1 MAYAA
6 VVSLL
11 QILEQIRL
19 SDQFPVLYPKLQIE
33 SLYRK
38 ICSFQA
44 FLEKNFPAQSNDVND
59 LEAQIRDAIH
69 KAEDIIESHMLK
81 FLPSESGSSSCKIF
95 ALDLEKLLQELD
107 LMAANMTD
115 HLSQISGLTPI
126 ASSRSAPSLG
136 GKFVG
141 LKDDLL
147 RLKDQLIG
155 ESSRIKVVAVVGMAG
170 IGKTTLV
177 KEVYDDPSIGQIFH
191 YRASA
196 VMGPNYRKRDILLA
210 LLRSVD
216 RDDSKF
222 YGEVNDGQLTEIIYK
237 NLKGRRYLIVL
248 DDVCEVRAW
257 DDLKSLFPDDGN
269 GSRVMLTTRLRNVGL
284 YAAGSTRNVHYIRF
298 LNKDESWELLR
309 DIVFA
314 GKSCSYE
321 LEKIGKEI
329 AENCQGLP
337 LTIVLIGDILSRAA
351 KTPEYWRKVADSQTS
366 FATDGDDIG
375 LSSVMQFLNDEHLP
389 QHLKACFL
397 YMGAF
402 PLSYEIP
409 VSKLI
414 KLWVSEGFLKPKRS
428 KTLEN
433 VAEEC
438 LEELFDRSLVLVHNS
453 RSTSGIKTCSVHS
466 SVWHLCVSAAE
477 KDKFFLAINRYRNG
491 NPPKSNGRR
500 RLCIRKNILFA
511 IKDVYNSMVSAST
524 ARSLLCIG
532 PDHSHPLRVCLGF
545 TFLRVLDVLTIRFHK
560 FPDGILELVLL
571 RYLALTCKAGD
582 LPASVSKLCNLQ
594 FLIVR
599 RHMSI
604 KSSGDPSYLPFSIW
618 NMKQLRHIQF
628 MGGDLPN
635 PCGAFLPNL
644 LTLSNMSGHSCSKE
658 VFEAT
663 PNLMKL
669 GVRIEL
675 GEDTAAP
682 LCLLDH
688 LTHLMQLESFK
699 CVIVNPTREFQ
710 VVARPGSVS
719 IFPSTLKK
727 ITLSGCGFPWKDM
740 KVLAQLPNL
749 EALKLR
755 CYAFQGREWELDEE
769 DFIRLKFL
777 LLEDMDIVEWRANG
791 QILQRLE
798 RLHVRHC
805 YNLREIPHGI
815 DYITTLQ
822 LVEVVDCSPSVVDS
836 AMRIKE
842 MQEDLSN
849 DDLQVLIESSWN
861 DKTTKNGGAVRQ
873 TPPYP

>member
-11 QILEQIRL
+11 QILEQVLI
-19 SDQFPVLYPKLQIE
+19 SDQLPIRYPKSQIE
-33 SLYRK
+33 FLIRK
-38 ICSFQA
+38 IHFFQDI
-44 FLEKNFPAQSNDVND
+44 LERNFPAQSSDQSAVND

-69 KAEDIIESHMLK
+69 KAEDIIESHMSK
-81 FLPSESGSSSCKIF
+81 FLTSESGSSSCEIF
-95 ALDLEKLLQELD
+95 SRDLENLLQELD
-107 LMAANMTD
+107 SLVEMAANTTG
-115 HLSQISGLTPI
+115 HLTEISGLTPI

-136 GKFVG
+136 RKFVG
-141 LKDDLL
+141 LKDDFLQ
-147 RLKDQLIG
+147 LKDQLIG

-177 KEVYDDPSIGQIFH
+177 KQVYDDPSIGQIFH
-191 YRASA
+191 YRAWA
-196 VMGPNYRKRDILLA
+196 IMAPNYSKRDILLA

-222 YGEVNDGQLTEIIYK
+222 YGEATDGQLTETIYK

-248 DDVCEVRAW
+248 DDLCVFRAW
-257 DDLKSLFPDDGN
+257 DDLKTLFPDDGN
-269 GSRVMLTTRLRNVGL
+269 GSRVMLTTRLRNVAL
-284 YAAGSTRNVHYIRF
+284 YAAGSTRNIHYIRF
-298 LNKDESWELLR
+298 LSKDESWELLR

-337 LTIVLIGDILSRAA
+337 LTIVFIGDILSRAA
-351 KTPEYWRKVADSQTS
+351 KSVEYWRKVADSQTS
-366 FATDGDDIG
+366 YATDGDDIG

-414 KLWVSEGFLKPKRS
+414 KLWVSEGFLKPMRS
-428 KTLEN
+428 KTLEK

-438 LEELFDRSLVLVHNS
+438 LEELVDRSLVLVHDS

-466 SVWHLCVSAAE
+466 AVWHLCVSAAE

-491 NPPKSNGRR
+491 NPPQSNGRR

-511 IKDVYNSMVSAST
+511 IKDVYNSVVSAST

-532 PDHSHPLRVCLGF
+532 PDHSHPLRVCIGF
-545 TFLRVLDVLTIRFHK
+545 TFLRVLDVLTIRFYK

-582 LPASVSKLCNLQ
+582 LPAKVSKLCNLQ

-604 KSSGDPSYLPFSIW
+604 KSSGDPSYLPFEIW

-628 MGGDLPN
+628 MGGDLPD
-635 PCGAFLPNL
+635 PCGASLPYL
-644 LTLSNMSGHSCSKE
+644 LSLSNVSGHSCSKQ
-658 VFEAT
+658 VFKAT

-669 GVRIEL
+669 GIRIEL
-675 GEDTAAP
+675 AEDTATP

-688 LTHLMQLESFK
+688 LTLLSQLESFK

-710 VVARPGSVS
+710 VVARPDSVS

-727 ITLSGCGFPWKDM
+727 ITLSGCGFPWEDM
-740 KVLAQLPNL
+740 KILAQLPNL
-749 EALKLR
+749 EALKLG
-755 CYAFQGREWELDEE
+755 CYAFQGPEWELDEE

-777 LLEDMDIVEWRANG
+777 LLEDMDIANWRANG
-791 QILQRLE
+791 QILHRLE
-798 RLHVRHC
+798 RLVVRHC
-805 YNLREIPHGI
+805 YNLQEIPYGI

-849 DDLQVLIESSWN
+849 DDFKFLKVCSW
-861 DKTTKNGGAVRQ
+861 DEKTTKN
-873 TPPYP
+873 

>member
-1 MAYAA
+1 MIVIFFRWLHSWSSAFCFSTAD
-6 VVSLL
+6 
-11 QILEQIRL
+11 LEQIRL
-19 SDQFPVLYPKLQIE
+19 SDEFPIPKTQIE
-33 SLYRK
+33 SLYSK
-38 ICSFQA
+38 ICSFQDI
-44 FLEKNFPAQSNDVND
+44 LEENFPAQSSDQSAVND

-69 KAEDIIESHMLK
+69 KAEDIIESHMSK
-81 FLPSESGSSSCKIF
+81 FLPSESGSSSCEIF
-95 ALDLEKLLQELD
+95 SRDLEKLLQELD
-107 LMAANMTD
+107 SLVKMATKMTD
-115 HLSQISGLTPI
+115 YLRISRWTPI

-136 GKFVG
+136 RKFVG
-141 LKDDLL
+141 LKDDFWQ
-147 RLKDQLIG
+147 LKDQLIG

-191 YRASA
+191 YRVWAI
-196 VMGPNYRKRDILLA
+196 MGPNYRKRSILVD
-210 LLRSVD
+210 LL
-216 RDDSKF
+216 
-222 YGEVNDGQLTEIIYK
+222 
-237 NLKGRRYLIVL
+237 
-248 DDVCEVRAW
+248 
-257 DDLKSLFPDDGN
+257 
-269 GSRVMLTTRLRNVGL
+269 RLRNVAL
-284 YAAGSTRNVHYIRF
+284 YAAGSTRNIHYIRF

-337 LTIVLIGDILSRAA
+337 LTIVLIGDILSRAV
-351 KTPEYWRKVADSQTS
+351 KTVEYWRKVADSQTS

-389 QHLKACFL
+389 QHLKACFQ

-428 KTLEN
+428 KTLEK

-438 LEELFDRSLVLVHNS
+438 LEELVDRSLVLVHNS
-453 RSTSGIKTCSVHS
+453 RSTSGIKTCSIHS
-466 SVWHLCVSAAE
+466 AVWHLCVSAAE

-491 NPPKSNGRR
+491 NPPQSNGRR

-545 TFLRVLDVLTIRFHK
+545 TFLRVLDVLTIRFYK
-560 FPDGILELVLL
+560 FPDGVLELVLL

-582 LPASVSKLCNLQ
+582 LPPTVSKLCNLQ

-604 KSSGDPSYLPFSIW
+604 KSSRDSSYLPFEIW

-628 MGGDLPN
+628 MGGDLPD

-644 LTLSNMSGHSCSKE
+644 LSLSNVSGHSCSKQ

-669 GVRIEL
+669 GVCIEL
-675 GEDTAAP
+675 TEDTAAAAP
-682 LCLLDH
+682 LCLLDYVT
-688 LTHLMQLESFK
+688 LLNQLESFK
-699 CVIVNPTREFQ
+699 CIIVNPTREFQ
-710 VVARPGSVS
+710 VVARPDSVS
-719 IFPSTLKK
+719 IFPSTLRK
-727 ITLSGCGFPWKDM
+727 ITLSGCGFPWEDM
-740 KVLAQLPNL
+740 KILAQLPNL

-755 CYAFQGREWELDEE
+755 CYAFQGPEWELDEE

-777 LLEDMDIVEWRANG
+777 LLEDMDIVDWRANG

-798 RLHVRHC
+798 RLVVRHC
-805 YNLREIPHGI
+805 YNLQQIPYGI
-815 DYITTLQ
+815 DYITNSAIGGSSRLQ
-822 LVEVVDCSPSVVDS
+822 PISCRFSNADKRDARRLVE
-836 AMRIKE
+836 R
-842 MQEDLSN
+842 
-849 DDLQVLIESSWN
+849 
-861 DKTTKNGGAVRQ
+861 
-873 TPPYP
+873 

>member
-11 QILEQIRL
+11 QILEQIWL
-19 SDQFPVLYPKLQIE
+19 SDEFPIPKTQIE
-33 SLYRK
+33 SLCSK
-38 ICSFQA
+38 ICSFQDI
-44 FLEKNFPAQSNDVND
+44 LEKNFPAQSSDQSAVND

-69 KAEDIIESHMLK
+69 KAEDIIESHMSK
-81 FLPSESGSSSCKIF
+81 FLPSENGSSSCEIF
-95 ALDLEKLLQELD
+95 SRDLETLLQELD
-107 LMAANMTD
+107 SLVKMATNMTD

-136 GKFVG
+136 RKFVG
-141 LKDDLL
+141 LKDDFLQ
-147 RLKDQLIG
+147 LKDQLIG

-191 YRASA
+191 YRAWA
-196 VMGPNYRKRDILLA
+196 IMGPNYRKRDILLA

-216 RDDSKF
+216 SYDSKF
-222 YGEVNDGQLTEIIYK
+222 YEDVNDGQLTEMIYK

-248 DDVCEVRAW
+248 DDLCDIRAW

-269 GSRVMLTTRLRNVGL
+269 GSRVMLTTRLRNVAL
-284 YAAGSTRNVHYIRF
+284 YAAGSTRNIHYIRF

-351 KTPEYWRKVADSQTS
+351 KTVEYWRKVAESQTS

-409 VSKLI
+409 VSKLT

-428 KTLEN
+428 KTLEK

-438 LEELFDRSLVLVHNS
+438 LEELVDRSLVLVHNS

-466 SVWHLCVSAAE
+466 AVWHLCVSAAE
-477 KDKFFLAINRYRNG
+477 KDKFLLAINRYRNG
-491 NPPKSNGRR
+491 NPPQSNGRR

-545 TFLRVLDVLTIRFHK
+545 TFLRVLDVLTIRFYK
-560 FPDGILELVLL
+560 FPDGVLELVLL

-582 LPASVSKLCNLQ
+582 LPATVSKLCNLQ

-604 KSSGDPSYLPFSIW
+604 KSSRDSSYLPFEIW

-628 MGGDLPN
+628 MGGDLPD

-644 LTLSNMSGHSCSKE
+644 LSLSNVSGHSCSKQ

-669 GVRIEL
+669 GVCIEL
-675 GEDTAAP
+675 TEDTAAAAP
-682 LCLLDH
+682 LCLLDY
-688 LTHLMQLESFK
+688 LTLLNQLESFK

-710 VVARPGSVS
+710 VVARPDSVS
-719 IFPSTLKK
+719 IFPPTLRK
-727 ITLSGCGFPWKDM
+727 ITLSGCGFPWEDM
-740 KVLAQLPNL
+740 KILAQLPNL

-755 CYAFQGREWELDEE
+755 CYAFQGPEWELDEE

-777 LLEDMDIVEWRANG
+777 LLEDMDIVDWRANG

-798 RLHVRHC
+798 RLVVRHC
-805 YNLREIPHGI
+805 YNLQEIPYGI

-861 DKTTKNGGAVRQ
+861 EKTTKN
-873 TPPYP
+873 

>member
-11 QILEQIRL
+11 QILERIRL
-19 SDQFPVLYPKLQIE
+19 SDQSPIPYPKSQIE
-33 SLYRK
+33 SLYSK
-38 ICSFQA
+38 ICFFQDI
-44 FLEKNFPAQSNDVND
+44 LEENFPAQSSDQSAVND

-69 KAEDIIESHMLK
+69 KAEDIIESHMSK
-81 FLPSESGSSSCKIF
+81 FLPSESGSSSCEIF
-95 ALDLEKLLQELD
+95 FRDLEKLVQELD
-107 LMAANMTD
+107 SLVKMATKMTD
-115 HLSQISGLTPI
+115 YLRISRWTPI
-126 ASSRSAPSLG
+126 VPSRSAPSLG
-136 GKFVG
+136 RKFVG
-141 LKDDLL
+141 LKDDFLQ
-147 RLKDQLIG
+147 LKDQLIG

-191 YRASA
+191 YRVWAI
-196 VMGPNYRKRDILLA
+196 MGPNYRKRSILVD

-216 RDDSKF
+216 PDNYVYDDA
-222 YGEVNDGQLTEIIYK
+222 NDGQLTEMIYK

-248 DDVCEVRAW
+248 DDLCDIRAW
-257 DDLKSLFPDDGN
+257 DDLKRLFPDDGN
-269 GSRVMLTTRLRNVGL
+269 GSRVMLTTRLRNVAL
-284 YAAGSTRNVHYIRF
+284 YAAGSTRNIRYIRF

-337 LTIVLIGDILSRAA
+337 LSIVLIGDILSRAV
-351 KTPEYWRKVADSQTS
+351 KTVEYWRKVADSQTS

-389 QHLKACFL
+389 QHLKACFQ

-409 VSKLI
+409 VSKLT

-428 KTLEN
+428 KTLEK

-438 LEELFDRSLVLVHNS
+438 LEELVDRSLVLVHNS
-453 RSTSGIKTCSVHS
+453 RSTSGIKTCSIHS
-466 SVWHLCVSAAE
+466 AVWHLCVSAAE

-491 NPPKSNGRR
+491 NPPQSNGRR

-524 ARSLLCIG
+524 ARSLCALVQSIHIHCG
-532 PDHSHPLRVCLGF
+532 
-545 TFLRVLDVLTIRFHK
+545 VLDVLTIRFYK
-560 FPDGILELVLL
+560 FPDGELELVLL

-582 LPASVSKLCNLQ
+582 LPATVSKLCNLQ

-604 KSSGDPSYLPFSIW
+604 KSSRDSSYLPFEIW

-628 MGGDLPN
+628 MGGDLPY

-644 LTLSNMSGHSCSKE
+644 LSLSNVSGHGCSKQ

-669 GVRIEL
+669 GVCIEL
-675 GEDTAAP
+675 TEDTAAAAP
-682 LCLLDH
+682 LCLLDY
-688 LTHLMQLESFK
+688 LTLLNQLESFK
-699 CVIVNPTREFQ
+699 CIVVNPTREFQ
-710 VVARPGSVS
+710 VVARPDSVS
-719 IFPSTLKK
+719 IFPSTLRK
-727 ITLSGCGFPWKDM
+727 ITLSGCGFPWEDM
-740 KVLAQLPNL
+740 KILAQLPNL
-749 EALKLR
+749 EVLKLR
-755 CYAFQGREWELDEE
+755 CYAFQGPEWELDEE
-769 DFIRLKFL
+769 DFSRLKFL
-777 LLEDMDIVEWRANG
+777 LLEDMDIVSWRANG

-798 RLHVRHC
+798 RLVVRHC
-805 YNLREIPHGI
+805 YNLQEIPYGI

-822 LVEVVDCSPSVVDS
+822 LLEVVDCSPSVVDS

-849 DDLQVLIESSWN
+849 DDLQVLIESS
-861 DKTTKNGGAVRQ
+861 
-873 TPPYP
+873 

>member
-19 SDQFPVLYPKLQIE
+19 SDQSPIPYPKSQIE
-33 SLYRK
+33 SLYSK
-38 ICSFQA
+38 ICFFQDI
-44 FLEKNFPAQSNDVND
+44 LEENFPAQSSDQSAVND

-69 KAEDIIESHMLK
+69 KAEDIIESHMSK
-81 FLPSESGSSSCKIF
+81 FLPSQNGSASCEIF
-95 ALDLEKLLQELD
+95 SRDLEKLLQELD
-107 LMAANMTD
+107 SLAANTTD
-115 HLSQISGLTPI
+115 YLFRISRWTPI

-136 GKFVG
+136 RKFVG
-141 LKDDLL
+141 LKDDFLQ
-147 RLKDQLIG
+147 LKDQLIG

-170 IGKTTLV
+170 IDNY
-177 KEVYDDPSIGQIFH
+177 VYDD
-191 YRASA
+191 A
-196 VMGPNYRKRDILLA
+196 
-210 LLRSVD
+210 
-216 RDDSKF
+216 
-222 YGEVNDGQLTEIIYK
+222 NDGQLTEMIYK

-248 DDVCEVRAW
+248 DDLCDIRAW
-257 DDLKSLFPDDGN
+257 DDLKRLFPDDGN
-269 GSRVMLTTRLRNVGL
+269 GSRVMLTTRLRNVAL
-284 YAAGSTRNVHYIRF
+284 YAAGSTRNIHYIRF

-337 LTIVLIGDILSRAA
+337 LTIVLIGDILSRAV
-351 KTPEYWRKVADSQTS
+351 KTVEYWRKVADSQTS

-389 QHLKACFL
+389 QHLKACFQ

-428 KTLEN
+428 KTLEK

-438 LEELFDRSLVLVHNS
+438 LEELVDRSLVLVHNS
-453 RSTSGIKTCSVHS
+453 RSTSGIKTCSIHS
-466 SVWHLCVSAAE
+466 AVWHLCVSAAE

-491 NPPKSNGRR
+491 NPPQSNGRR

-532 PDHSHPLRVCLGF
+532 PEHSHPLRVCLGF
-545 TFLRVLDVLTIRFHK
+545 TFLRVLDVLTIRFYK
-560 FPDGILELVLL
+560 FPDGVLELVLL

-582 LPASVSKLCNLQ
+582 LPATLSKLCNLQ

-604 KSSGDPSYLPFSIW
+604 KSSRDSSYLPFEIW

-628 MGGDLPN
+628 MGGDLPD

-644 LTLSNMSGHSCSKE
+644 LSLSNVSGHSCSKQ

-669 GVRIEL
+669 GVCIEL
-675 GEDTAAP
+675 TEDTAAAAP
-682 LCLLDH
+682 LCLLDY
-688 LTHLMQLESFK
+688 LTLLNQLESFK
-699 CVIVNPTREFQ
+699 CV
-710 VVARPGSVS
+710 
-719 IFPSTLKK
+719 
-727 ITLSGCGFPWKDM
+727 M
-740 KVLAQLPNL
+740 
-749 EALKLR
+749 
-755 CYAFQGREWELDEE
+755 
-769 DFIRLKFL
+769 
-777 LLEDMDIVEWRANG
+777 
-791 QILQRLE
+791 
-798 RLHVRHC
+798 
-805 YNLREIPHGI
+805 
-815 DYITTLQ
+815 
-822 LVEVVDCSPSVVDS
+822 
-836 AMRIKE
+836 
-842 MQEDLSN
+842 
-849 DDLQVLIESSWN
+849 
-861 DKTTKNGGAVRQ
+861 
-873 TPPYP
+873 